1 MKRFKHDA
9 EGGECTCVD
18 ELANRRIFWM
28 NPSEPGLISAVLTLK
43 DVVSAKFEFTN
54 YGVLIV
60 GEPAKVGAIDAVVF
74 ECSLERMIEKLVS
87 SCDEP
92 ELQLRDWLLNL
103 QKCTRRIGEALLE
116 IASREGPPPA
126 HLVAGK

>member
-1 MKRFKHDA
+1 MTRFKHDV
-9 EGGECTCVD
+9 EGAECTCVD

-28 NPSEPGLISAVLTLK
+28 NPAAPGVISAVMTLK
-43 DVVSAKFEFTN
+43 DVVSAKYEFSQH
-54 YGVLIV
+54 GVLID
-60 GEPAKVGAIDAVVF
+60 GEPLKAGAIDAVVF
-74 ECSLERMIEKLVS
+74 ECSIEGMIEKLVA

-116 IASREGPPPA
+116 IASREGPPPIQIG
-126 HLVAGK
+126 GK